1 MVFVDILWKT
11 PKKYIQNIRKSSH
24 RWPGHPSTK
33 DLAAILGTTEVQEK
47 SGEPTVAWD
56 RETSTV
62 DIAWGSKKIACF
74 NGWWMMTC
82 DEILWIVG
90 CIRASLL
97 PMRITRCRHSDS
109 EENRIHWLWE
119 ISYIRYA
126 FLIIH
131 CNILQWNISHS
142 SRFYSRQ
149 ELHWLGIS
157 HCIPLPSLIFDG
169 PRNRMQHFTVPKD
182 VKPSLTKKNKLI
194 MWPWF

>member
-1 MVFVDILWKT
+1 MMDDDMWWNLVNCGVHPQCGLRGVDTRIQRKIGFIDCA
-11 PKKYIQNIRKSSH
+11 KK
-24 RWPGHPSTK
+24 
-33 DLAAILGTTEVQEK
+33 
-47 SGEPTVAWD
+47 
-56 RETSTV
+56 
-62 DIAWGSKKIACF
+62 
-74 NGWWMMTC
+74 
-82 DEILWIVG
+82 
-90 CIRASLL
+90 
-97 PMRITRCRHSDS
+97 
-109 EENRIHWLWE
+109 

-182 VKPSLTKKNKLI
+182 VKLSLTKKLDDG
-194 MWPWF
+194 WPESVEEQGLLLLVWRHHIRNNILKICYMQSRRGVLRQNSRSARQ

>member
-1 MVFVDILWKT
+1 MKSCELWGASARHFFQCGLRGVDTRIQRKIGFIDCG
-11 PKKYIQNIRKSSH
+11 KK
-24 RWPGHPSTK
+24 
-33 DLAAILGTTEVQEK
+33 
-47 SGEPTVAWD
+47 
-56 RETSTV
+56 
-62 DIAWGSKKIACF
+62 
-74 NGWWMMTC
+74 
-82 DEILWIVG
+82 
-90 CIRASLL
+90 
-97 PMRITRCRHSDS
+97 
-109 EENRIHWLWE
+109 

-182 VKPSLTKKNKLI
+182 VKPSLTLKKINSLCGHDFRSPRLNLAWREDFHLLI
-194 MWPWF
+194 MVPLDCCQRWQFLSNGPMTIPTLPGGASPKSARTGHLEVQNQCCISGVKMSR